1 MKIFNTSIIIFLYC
15 LIAFC
20 DQKGGIKMILD
31 EKMLN
36 IMLSSFYYRS
46 LNNNDNT
53 KISLPDIGM
62 NRQLQFHIPYF
73 TKDNIK
79 FNFTE
84 KGELTIKMF
93 NLNTYLSGFN
103 SFLNYKFND
112 SIGVLSF
119 EQNVIIRSKIND
131 SDSGEYIP
139 VFEFKED
146 PIIDFE
152 FNSFYNNE
160 FIRDN
165 IYQLLRNNTNKT
177 FTNNFI
183 IFINKTL
190 NYIYEKIPKD
200 VEFSNAGLRLDINM
214 AGPIEPRKNSI
225 QINIYGFLYYERNS
239 KTQNKT
245 KFPLSYIP
253 SINKNNS
260 NQLYISNYCISSAIY
275 TFLLFHGRYQIV
287 FYPNYLK
294 FQYMFPRIREKYKTS
309 IFYLFL
315 TGTPDIKVELFEGS
329 MNITFP
335 ATFEVKN
342 LEKISLF
349 ISQVEIV
356 LNAEINT
363 VDYYPSR
370 IRLFIKDINMK
381 TLNIEKNDINN
392 DTYFESQ
399 FQYGFGS
406 LKGDIVEEYN
416 KFIGQYYFFSELPSV
431 MNVKFKNYKFEHKKD
446 YVIMTYDYSKEF

>member
-1 MKIFNTSIIIFLYC
+1 M
-15 LIAFC
+15 
-20 DQKGGIKMILD
+20 
-31 EKMLN
+31 
-36 IMLSSFYYRS
+36 
-46 LNNNDNT
+46 
-53 KISLPDIGM
+53 
-62 NRQLQFHIPYF
+62 
-73 TKDNIK
+73 
-79 FNFTE
+79 
-84 KGELTIKMF
+84 
-93 NLNTYLSGFN
+93 
-103 SFLNYKFND
+103 
-112 SIGVLSF
+112 
-119 EQNVIIRSKIND
+119 
-131 SDSGEYIP
+131 
-139 VFEFKED
+139 FEFNED

-165 IYQLLRNNTNKT
+165 IFQLLRNNTNKT

-239 KTQNKT
+239 KTQNKK
-245 KFPLSYIP
+245 KFPLSYLP

-275 TFLLFHGRYQIV
+275 TFLLFHGKYQIV
-287 FYPNYLK
+287 FNPNYLK
-294 FQYMFPRIREKYKTS
+294 FQYMFPRIREKYQTS

-349 ISQVEIV
+349 ISKVEIV

-370 IRLFIKDINMK
+370 ILLFIKDINMK
-381 TLNIEKNDINN
+381 TLNIDKNDINN

-416 KFIGQYYFFSELPSV
+416 KFIGQYYFFSDLHSV